1 MRPGPLTSVRP
12 GPVPADVSARL
23 RGWVRCVLDLPE
35 DVAVQVSQIRCRD
48 EGCAPLET
56 VLAVLRP
63 GAPLA
68 RTVPLPAVSIC
79 AADVLTAFEDR
90 NPRSAP

>member
-1 MRPGPLTSVRP
+1 MRLGPLTTDRP
-12 GPVPADVSARL
+12 APVPREVAERL
-23 RGWVRCVLDLPE
+23 RGWVRCALDLSD
-35 DVAVQVSQIRCRD
+35 DVVVQVSQLRCRD

-68 RTVPLPAVSIC
+68 RTVPLPAAQVC
-79 AADVLTAFEDR
+79 AADVLTAFDDL
-90 NPRSAP
+90 PRSPA